1 MLITE
6 WTKKLMMSLEYL
18 YLVRWLLKKK
28 SSFGVANS
36 DCFFPFLLAG
46 RISKA

>member
-1 MLITE
+1 MDKEVNDEFRISIFSE
-6 WTKKLMMSLEYL
+6 
-18 YLVRWLLKKK
+18 VAVKKK

-36 DCFFPFLLAG
+36 DYFFPFLLAG

>member
-1 MLITE
+1 
-6 WTKKLMMSLEYL
+6 MMSLEYL
-18 YLVRWLLKKK
+18 YLVRWLLKK